1 MISQKI
7 KIKNF
12 QYKKKNKN
20 ILRILSS
27 LLKDQSQL
35 ILSLGSKYK
44 NNYNYKKL
52 VNKLE
57 KQNVRIFGMGG
68 SILGAKAIY
77 DFLKEKIKK
86 KFYFIDNIDEKT
98 PLNKKE
104 NFLDLI
110 ISKSGNT
117 LETIVN
123 INIFVKSKSKKIF
136 LTENRNNYL
145 SILAK
150 ELKSEIIHHNN
161 FIGGRFSVLSETGMF
176 PAELMGFKPSNFR
189 KLNDIIKD
197 KKFLNSLIMNTSAIL
212 NYSKK
217 NYNSIIINY
226 DSQANSLFE
235 WYQQLVSESLGK
247 QNKGILPIISTMP
260 KDNHSLMQY
269 YLDGKKNNFY
279 TFFFSKNSPVN
290 KTKIMKSRLL
300 HETHNYLKDQTVN
313 QILEKQSIATQKVF
327 YKQKLPF
334 RSIVVS
340 KRDENSIGGLF
351 CYFILETILLGRAL
365 GVNPFNQPA
374 VELIKIETKKQFA
387 QK

>member
-35 ILSLGSKYK
+35 ILSLGNKYK

-52 VNKLE
+52 VNKLD

-98 PLNKKE
+98 PFNKKE

-123 INIFVKSKSKKIF
+123 INIFVKSKNKKIF

-176 PAELMGFKPSNFR
+176 PAELMGFKASNFR

-197 KKFLNSLIMNTSAIL
+197 KKFLNSLIMNTNAIL

-269 YLDGKKNNFY
+269 YLEGKKNNFY

-290 KTKIMKSRLL
+290 KTKIMKSQLL

>member
-35 ILSLGSKYK
+35 ILSLGNKYK

-52 VNKLE
+52 VNKLD

-98 PLNKKE
+98 PFNKKE

-176 PAELMGFKPSNFR
+176 PAELMGFKASNFR
-189 KLNDIIKD
+189 KLNDVIKD
-197 KKFLNSLIMNTSAIL
+197 RKFLNSLIMNTSAIL

>member
-98 PLNKKE
+98 PFNKKE

-176 PAELMGFKPSNFR
+176 PAELMGFKASNFR

-290 KTKIMKSRLL
+290 KTKVMKSRLL

>member
-27 LLKDQSQL
+27 LLKNQSQL

-52 VNKLE
+52 VNKLDKE
-57 KQNVRIFGMGG
+57 NVRIFGMGG

-98 PLNKKE
+98 RFNKKE
-104 NFLDLI
+104 NFLNLI

-176 PAELMGFKPSNFR
+176 PAELMGFKASNFR
-189 KLNDIIKD
+189 KLNDMIKD
-197 KKFLNSLIMNTSAIL
+197 RKFLNSLIMNTSAIL

-217 NYNSIIINY
+217 NFNS
-226 DSQANSLFE
+226 DAQANSLFE
-235 WYQQLVSESLGK
+235 WYQQLVAESLGK

>member
-35 ILSLGSKYK
+35 ILSLGNKYK

-52 VNKLE
+52 VNKLD

-98 PLNKKE
+98 PFNKKE

-123 INIFVKSKSKKIF
+123 INIFVKSKNKKIF

-176 PAELMGFKPSNFR
+176 PAELMGFKASNFR
-189 KLNDIIKD
+189 KLNDILKD

-290 KTKIMKSRLL
+290 KTKVMKSRLL

>member
-98 PLNKKE
+98 PFNKKE

-123 INIFVKSKSKKIF
+123 INIFVKSKNKKIF

-176 PAELMGFKPSNFR
+176 PAELMGFKASNFR

-197 KKFLNSLIMNTSAIL
+197 KKFLNSLIMNTNAIL

-269 YLDGKKNNFY
+269 YLEGKKNNFY

>member
-98 PLNKKE
+98 PFNKKE

-176 PAELMGFKPSNFR
+176 PAELMGFKASNFR

>member
-20 ILRILSS
+20 IIRILSS

-35 ILSLGSKYK
+35 ILSLGNKYK

-52 VNKLE
+52 VNKLD

-98 PLNKKE
+98 PFNKKE

-123 INIFVKSKSKKIF
+123 INIFVKSKNKKIF

-176 PAELMGFKPSNFR
+176 PAELMGFKASNFR

-197 KKFLNSLIMNTSAIL
+197 KKFLNSLIMNTNAIL

>member
-35 ILSLGSKYK
+35 ILSLGNKYK

-52 VNKLE
+52 VNKLD

-98 PLNKKE
+98 PFNKKE

-123 INIFVKSKSKKIF
+123 INIFVKSKNKKIF

-176 PAELMGFKPSNFR
+176 PAELMGFKASNFR

-269 YLDGKKNNFY
+269 YLEGKKNNFY

>member
-52 VNKLE
+52 VNKLD

-98 PLNKKE
+98 PFNKKE

-176 PAELMGFKPSNFR
+176 PAELMGFKASNFR

-197 KKFLNSLIMNTSAIL
+197 KKFLNSLIMNTNAIL

>member
-12 QYKKKNKN
+12 QYKKKNKS

-27 LLKDQSQL
+27 LLKNQSQL

-44 NNYNYKKL
+44 NNYNYKRL
-52 VNKLE
+52 VNKLDKE
-57 KQNVRIFGMGG
+57 NVRIFGMGG

-98 PLNKKE
+98 PFNKKE

-176 PAELMGFKPSNFR
+176 PAELMGFKASNFR
-189 KLNDIIKD
+189 KLNDMIKD
-197 KKFLNSLIMNTSAIL
+197 RKFLNSLIMNTSAIL

-217 NYNSIIINY
+217 NFNSIIINY
-226 DSQANSLFE
+226 DAQANSLFE
-235 WYQQLVSESLGK
+235 WYQQLVAESLGK

>member
-52 VNKLE
+52 VNKLD

-98 PLNKKE
+98 PFNKKE

-123 INIFVKSKSKKIF
+123 INIFVKSKNKKIF

-176 PAELMGFKPSNFR
+176 PAELMGFKASNFR

-217 NYNSIIINY
+217 NYNSVIINY

-269 YLDGKKNNFY
+269 YLEGKKNNFY

>member
-35 ILSLGSKYK
+35 ILSLGNKYK

-98 PLNKKE
+98 PFNKKE

-123 INIFVKSKSKKIF
+123 INIFVKSKNKKIF

-176 PAELMGFKPSNFR
+176 PAELMGFKASNFR

>member
-7 KIKNF
+7 EIKNF

-20 ILRILSS
+20 LSKILSK

-44 NNYNYKKL
+44 DNYDYRKLINKFKKR
-52 VNKLE
+52 
-57 KQNVRIFGMGG
+57 NVRIFGMGG
-68 SILGAKAIY
+68 SILGSKAIY
-77 DFLKEKIKK
+77 KFLKEKIKK

-98 PLNKKE
+98 SFNKKE

-123 INIFVKSKSKKIF
+123 INFFVRSKSKKIF
-136 LTENRNNYL
+136 LTENRNSYL
-145 SILAK
+145 TLLAK
-150 ELKSEIIHHNN
+150 QLKSEIIHHNN

-197 KKFLNSLIMNTSAIL
+197 RKFLNSLITNTSAIL
-212 NYSKK
+212 HYSKK
-217 NYNSIIINY
+217 NYNSVIINY
-226 DSQANSLFE
+226 DYQANSLFE

-260 KDNHSLMQY
+260 KDNHSVMQH

-279 TFFFSKNSPVN
+279 TFFLCKNSSVDKIKIVN
-290 KTKIMKSRLL
+290 SKLL
-300 HETHNYLKDQTVN
+300 HKTHDYLRGLSIN
-313 QILEKQSIATQKVF
+313 QILEKQFIATQKVF
-327 YKQKLPF
+327 HKKKLPF

-365 GVNPFNQPA
+365 GINPYNQPA

>member
-52 VNKLE
+52 VNKLD

-98 PLNKKE
+98 PFNKKE

-123 INIFVKSKSKKIF
+123 INIFVKSKNKKIF

-176 PAELMGFKPSNFR
+176 PAELMGFKASNFR

>member
-20 ILRILSS
+20 IIRILSS

-35 ILSLGSKYK
+35 ILSLGNKYK

-52 VNKLE
+52 VNKLD

-98 PLNKKE
+98 PFNKKE

-123 INIFVKSKSKKIF
+123 INIFVKSKNKKIF

-176 PAELMGFKPSNFR
+176 PAELMGFKASNFR
-189 KLNDIIKD
+189 KLNDIIKE
-197 KKFLNSLIMNTSAIL
+197 KKFLNSLIMNTNAIL

-269 YLDGKKNNFY
+269 YLEGKKNNFY

-290 KTKIMKSRLL
+290 KTKIMKSQLL

>member
-52 VNKLE
+52 VNKLD

-98 PLNKKE
+98 PFNKKE

-123 INIFVKSKSKKIF
+123 INIFVKSKNKKIF

-176 PAELMGFKPSNFR
+176 PAELMGFKASNFR
-189 KLNDIIKD
+189 KLNDVIKD
-197 KKFLNSLIMNTSAIL
+197 RKFLNSLIMNTNAIL

-269 YLDGKKNNFY
+269 YLEGKKNNFY

>member
-1 MISQKI
+1 MFSKKI

-98 PLNKKE
+98 PFNKKE

-117 LETIVN
+117 LETIIN
-123 INIFVKSKSKKIF
+123 INLFIKSHSKKIF
-136 LTENRNNYL
+136 ITEKKDSYL
-145 SILAK
+145 SLLAK
-150 ELKSEIIHHNN
+150 QLKSEIIEHNN

-176 PAELMGFKPSNFR
+176 PAELMGFKSNNFR
-189 KLNDIIKD
+189 RLNDIIKD
-197 KKFLNSLIMNTSAIL
+197 KKILNSLIINTSAIL

-235 WYQQLVSESLGK
+235 WYQQLVAESLGK
-247 QNKGILPIISTMP
+247 KNKGVLPIISTMP
-260 KDNHSLMQY
+260 KDNHSVMQY

-279 TFFFSKNSPVN
+279 TFFFSRNSAANQPKIKNSKFLK
-290 KTKIMKSRLL
+290 KTHS
-300 HETHNYLKDQTVN
+300 YLKGLN
-313 QILEKQSIATQKVF
+313 ANMILEKQYRATEKVF
-327 YKQKLPF
+327 FKKKLPF
-334 RSIVVS
+334 RSILAF

-351 CYFILETILLGRAL
+351 CYFMLETILLGRAL
-365 GVNPFNQPA
+365 GIDPYNQPA
-374 VELIKIETKKQFA
+374 VELIKTETKKQFS

>member
-1 MISQKI
+1 MLSKKI
-7 KIKNF
+7 QINNLKF
-12 QYKKKNKN
+12 KKNQSITN
-20 ILRILSS
+20 ILSN
-27 LLKDQSQL
+27 LLKEKNQT
-35 ILSLGSKYK
+35 ILSLGIKYK
-44 NNYNYKKL
+44 NKYSYQKL
-52 VNKLE
+52 VNKVDKL
-57 KQNVRIFGMGG
+57 NVRIFGMGG

-77 DFLKEKIKK
+77 DFLKKKIKK

-98 PLNKKE
+98 PFNKKE

-123 INIFVKSKSKKIF
+123 INIFVKSKNKKIF

-176 PAELMGFKPSNFR
+176 PAELMGFKASNFR

-269 YLDGKKNNFY
+269 YLEGKKNNFY
-279 TFFFSKNSPVN
+279 TFIFSKNSPVN
-290 KTKIMKSRLL
+290 KTKLMKSRLL
-300 HETHNYLKDQTVN
+300 QEPN
-313 QILEKQSIATQKVF
+313 
-327 YKQKLPF
+327 
-334 RSIVVS
+334 
-340 KRDENSIGGLF
+340 
-351 CYFILETILLGRAL
+351 
-365 GVNPFNQPA
+365 
-374 VELIKIETKKQFA
+374 
-387 QK
+387 

>member
-98 PLNKKE
+98 PFNKKE

-123 INIFVKSKSKKIF
+123 INIFVKSKNKKIF

-176 PAELMGFKPSNFR
+176 PAELMGFKASNFR

-269 YLDGKKNNFY
+269 YLEGKKNNFY

>member
-35 ILSLGSKYK
+35 ILSLGNKYK

-52 VNKLE
+52 VNKLD

-98 PLNKKE
+98 PFNKKE

-123 INIFVKSKSKKIF
+123 INIFVKSKNKKIF

-176 PAELMGFKPSNFR
+176 PAELMGFKASNFR

-197 KKFLNSLIMNTSAIL
+197 KKFLNSLIMNTNAIL

-269 YLDGKKNNFY
+269 YLEGKKNNFY

-313 QILEKQSIATQKVF
+313 QILEKQSIATQKIF

>member
-35 ILSLGSKYK
+35 ILSLGNKYK

-52 VNKLE
+52 VNKLD

-98 PLNKKE
+98 PFNKKE

-123 INIFVKSKSKKIF
+123 INIFVKSKNKKIF

-176 PAELMGFKPSNFR
+176 PAELMGFKASNFR

-197 KKFLNSLIMNTSAIL
+197 KKFLNSLIMNTNAIL

-269 YLDGKKNNFY
+269 YLEGKKNNFY

-313 QILEKQSIATQKVF
+313 QILEKQCIATQKVF
-327 YKQKLPF
+327 YKKKLPF
-334 RSIVVS
+334 RSIIVS

>member
-98 PLNKKE
+98 PFNKKE

-176 PAELMGFKPSNFR
+176 PAELMGFKASNFR

-197 KKFLNSLIMNTSAIL
+197 KKFLNSLIMNTNAIL

-290 KTKIMKSRLL
+290 KTKVMKSRLL

>member
-35 ILSLGSKYK
+35 ILSLGNKYK

-52 VNKLE
+52 VNKLD

-98 PLNKKE
+98 PFNKKE

-176 PAELMGFKPSNFR
+176 PAELMGFKASNFR

-197 KKFLNSLIMNTSAIL
+197 KKFLNSLIMNTNAIL

-269 YLDGKKNNFY
+269 YLEGKKNNFY

>member
-20 ILRILSS
+20 IIRILSS

-35 ILSLGSKYK
+35 ILSLGNKYK

-52 VNKLE
+52 VNKID

-98 PLNKKE
+98 PFNKKE

-123 INIFVKSKSKKIF
+123 INIFVKSKNKKIF

-176 PAELMGFKPSNFR
+176 PAELMGFKASNFR

-197 KKFLNSLIMNTSAIL
+197 KKFLNSLIMNTNAIL

-269 YLDGKKNNFY
+269 YLEGKKNNFY

-290 KTKIMKSRLL
+290 KAKIMKSRLL

>member
-52 VNKLE
+52 VNKLD

-98 PLNKKE
+98 PFNKKE

-176 PAELMGFKPSNFR
+176 PAELMGLKASNFR